1 MQGREAATYGVGSE
15 PGHWVPHL
23 VMTALHTAAGTWG
36 TRHWEELGTRA
47 GGREGPAHTLSW
59 LCDLGQSVPG

>member
-1 MQGREAATYGVGSE
+1 M
-15 PGHWVPHL
+15 

-47 GGREGPAHTLSW
+47 GGRESPAHTLSW